1 MESGNGRA
9 VDGSA
14 RAEAAHGGGR
24 RQTVKFTFFKVAP
37 EWRRLDRVERERH
50 LTEFR
55 GVVERWSERTLV
67 RCYSTIGTRGDA
79 DFMVWHVSYEMDDI
93 QRMAAEL
100 LATDLGGWLTIPHSY
115 LSMTK
120 HSVYVEKYAGPG
132 EDRFTR
138 LTLAPGSAKYL
149 FVYPLTKLREWYG
162 LPKEERQQAMN
173 QHIAIGA
180 TYQTVK
186 INTTYAFGLDDH
198 EFVLAFETDEPGD
211 FLDLV
216 MELRGSVSSAYTAS
230 DVPIFTCRGVSPAAM
245 LEMLVAT
252 PAGAAVSA

>member
-1 MESGNGRA
+1 MAPGTEQSSTANG
-9 VDGSA
+9 
-14 RAEAAHGGGR
+14 GGDGR
-24 RQTVKFTFFKVAP
+24 RQAVKFTFFKVAP
-37 EWRRLDRVERERH
+37 EWRRLDRIERERQ
-50 LTEFR
+50 LAEFR
-55 GVVERWSERTLV
+55 GVVEAWSGRTLV
-67 RCYSTIGTRGDA
+67 RCYSTMGTRGDA
-79 DFMVWHVSYEMDDI
+79 DFMLWHVSYEMDDI
-93 QRMAAEL
+93 QRMVAEL
-100 LATDLGGWLTIPHSY
+100 LGTDFGGWLTIPHSY

-149 FVYPLTKLREWYG
+149 FVYPLTKVREWYG
-162 LPKEERQQAMN
+162 LPKDERQQAMN

-180 TYQTVK
+180 TYSTVK

-198 EFVLAFETDEPGD
+198 EFVLAFETDEPAD

-230 DVPIFTCRGVSPAAM
+230 DVPIFTCRSATAREM
-245 LEMLVAT
+245 LDMLVAV
-252 PAGAAVSA
+252 PSGAAIPA